1 MPGTQSYTRREPVV
15 PEPIIFVGLDVHA
28 DSIAVAVAEA
38 AGGEPRSLG
47 TIPNAP
53 EAVAKLV
60 RKLGPAARRRVCYE
74 AGPCGYV
81 LHRRLTELGA
91 AAVVVAPSL
100 VPTKPGDKVKTDRR
114 DALKLAR
121 LHRAGELTAV
131 WVPDEAHEALRDLTR
146 AREDA
151 VEALH
156 RARQQLRSFLL
167 RQGRRPPAGVKPWTL
182 RHRDW
187 LATLRLAQ
195 PAQQAVLAE
204 ALTALDQGAARLG
217 RLEDAI
223 RDLAAGGPLAP
234 LVDAVQAL
242 RGVGLVT
249 AATLAAELGDL
260 TRFASPR
267 QAMAYVGLVPGEHS
281 SGGRTR
287 RGGVTKTGNAHARRV
302 LVGAAWHY
310 RHPPRVGAALRR
322 RQAGQSAAVIGIA
335 WRAQDRLHRRYRRL
349 VGRGKLKQQAV
360 VAVARELV
368 GFLWAIARQVA
379 AADARPASAH
389 TPAAEARVA

>member
-1 MPGTQSYTRREPVV
+1 M
-15 PEPIIFVGLDVHA
+15 PEPIIFVGLDVHVE
-28 DSIAVAVAEA
+28 SIAVAIAEA
-38 AGGEPRSLG
+38 AGGEARSLG

-53 EAVAKLV
+53 EAIAKLV
-60 RKLGPAARRRVCYE
+60 RKLGPAARLRVCSE

-81 LHRRLTELGA
+81 LHRQLTELGA
-91 AAVVVAPSL
+91 EGVVVAPSP

-121 LHRAGELTAV
+121 LHRAGELTTV

-146 AREDA
+146 AREAAGAD
-151 VEALH
+151 LH
-156 RARQQLRSFLL
+156 RARQRLRGFLV

-187 LATLRLAQ
+187 LATLRVAR
-195 PAQQAVLAE
+195 PAQQVVLAE
-204 ALTALDQGAARLG
+204 ALTALDQGAARLA

-223 RDLAAGGPLAP
+223 QEQATSGPLAP
-234 LVDAVQAL
+234 LVAALQSL

-249 AATLAAELGDL
+249 AATLVAELGDL
-260 TRFASPR
+260 TRFTSPR
-267 QAMAYVGLVPGEHS
+267 QLMAYVGLVPGEQS
-281 SGGRTR
+281 SGQRQR
-287 RGGVTKTGNAHARRV
+287 RGGITKTGNAHARRV
-302 LVGAAWHY
+302 LVEAAWHY
-310 RHPPRVGAALRR
+310 RHPPRVGATLRR
-322 RQAGQSAAVIGIA
+322 RQAGQAAAVVDIA
-335 WRAQDRLHRRYRRL
+335 WQAQGRLHRRFRRL

-379 AADARPASAH
+379 AADARPAPAP
-389 TPAAEARVA
+389 TPAAEARAA